1 MKTSQELKS
10 RLCKLYDD
18 IIEKEKRTWG
28 IIFYPKDAPD
38 LPFIVI
44 SDPEN
49 LENHCK
55 EKKEVEEL
63 Q

>member
-10 RLCKLYDD
+10 RVYKFYDD
-18 IIEKEKRTWG
+18 NIEKGKAYVVNHFLAEGCSRS
-28 IIFYPKDAPD
+28 
-38 LPFIVI
+38 PFIVI

-49 LENHCK
+49 LENQLK

>member
-10 RLCKLYDD
+10 RLCKFYDD
-18 IIEKEKRTWG
+18 NIEKVKRTWG
-28 IIFYPKDAPD
+28 TIFYPKGAPD
-38 LPFIVI
+38 LLFIVI

-55 EKKEVEEL
+55 EKKEV
-63 Q
+63 